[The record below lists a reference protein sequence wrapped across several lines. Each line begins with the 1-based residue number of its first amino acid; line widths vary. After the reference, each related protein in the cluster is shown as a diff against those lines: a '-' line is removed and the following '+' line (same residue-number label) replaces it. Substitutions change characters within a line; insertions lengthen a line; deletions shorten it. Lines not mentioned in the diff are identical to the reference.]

1 MNMPKPTAA
10 APKFSLACPHCSA
23 VLKAGVN
30 LIGRRLNCP
39 QCKEPIEIQIL
50 AVNPNAPSPTET
62 VAAAPVPDQLTPAA
76 TVTTKTG
83 ETTLLNSHPKMFRSN
98 PVGFVIAVLL
108 CLLFGLRA
116 IILLY
121 WYIKCLGATLT
132 VTNMKTVLRKGLLS
146 KYTTEVWHRD
156 VRNVQIQQSF
166 FQRMFGVGRIM
177 ISSAGQGGI
186 EIDFVGV
193 PNPSRVKEMIDTHR
207 NS

>member
-10 APKFSLACPHCSA
+10 APKFSLVCPHCSA

-108 CLLFGLRA
+108 CLLFGLGA
-116 IILLY
+116 IILLSR
-121 WYIKCLGATLT
+121 ISQMSCLTLAC
-132 VTNMKTVLRKGLLS
+132 NLRQPFENKGFDAF
-146 KYTTEVWHRD
+146 HA
-156 VRNVQIQQSF
+156 NVI
-166 FQRMFGVGRIM
+166 GEPHG
-177 ISSAGQGGI
+177 
-186 EIDFVGV
+186 
-193 PNPSRVKEMIDTHR
+193 
-207 NS
+207 